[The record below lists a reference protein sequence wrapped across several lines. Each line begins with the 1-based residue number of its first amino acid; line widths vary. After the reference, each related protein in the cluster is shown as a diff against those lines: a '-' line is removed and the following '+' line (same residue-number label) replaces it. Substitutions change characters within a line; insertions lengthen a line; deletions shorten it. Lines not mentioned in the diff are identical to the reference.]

1 MFAAGT
7 AIALLVALALDITGH
22 GAAARG
28 AFTVAGIVFL
38 ALAVFFPRFPQRLTR
53 RSPVSEHE
61 PHFGRT
67 RHGLAVHLRTADHHP
82 VGSAYQRF
90 NKRVATALTRL
101 VGTMTCFW
109 IFCGLALCSLPAVL
123 SGFSLFSG
131 VFPGWMVRTSDIAL
145 VAWIAQTFIQ
155 LVLLPGLMVGQSL
168 QNAASDARA
177 AKQFEDTEQV
187 RADLVTA
194 LDRLDEKTEGGLKA
208 VLDAVNTLASQV
220 APRRRLATQAERDS
234 KGDPAGG

>member
-1 MFAAGT
+1 VLAALT
-7 AIALLVALALDITGH
+7 AVLLAASLVIETAFRSQVALGQGL
-22 GAAARG
+22 
-28 AFTVAGIVFL
+28 AFAGL
-38 ALAVFFPRFPQRLTR
+38 ACLVLAVLVPYRPHSSSSR
-53 RSPVSEHE
+53 RRDVSEP
-61 PHFGRT
+61 PHFGHT
-67 RHGLAVHLRTADHHP
+67 RHGLPVHARTADHHP
-82 VGSAYQRF
+82 DGTAYQKF
-90 NKRVATALTRL
+90 NKRVAVWLTDH

-123 SGFSLFSG
+123 SGFSAFSG
-131 VFPGWMVRTSDIAL
+131 VFPDWMVRASDIAL

-187 RADLVTA
+187 RADLITA

-208 VLDAVNTLASQV
+208 VLDAVNALASHP
-220 APRRRLATQAERDS
+220 ASAKRLATPAERREGS
-234 KGDPAGG
+234 GT